1 MVLSKHEERELE
13 QATLKAESREDLQK
27 AVLFKMKSVTNADE
41 SVCVALLEDHK
52 YDLKTSIEAF
62 FQS

>member
-1 MVLSKHEERELE
+1 MILSKKQERDLDS
-13 QATLKAESREDLQK
+13 ATLKAESREDLQS
-27 AVLFKMKSVTNADE
+27 AVIVKMKSVTNADE
-41 SVCVALLEDHK
+41 SVCVALLEDHN